1 MLKPSMHALN
11 PIPHPYRPFMMFS
24 TEIRD
29 SFVLGHFQQCNNDR
43 IRGDRRRGVGYLCF
57 ASQISTDPSNAP
69 TSADAQRSKRAFFAD
84 SATCSTF
91 SNCHLQALHITRV
104 AWPSGLRRWFKAP
117 VSSEAWVRIPLWLNT
132 FCHATGCICNRV
144 PSSKT

>member
-1 MLKPSMHALN
+1 MPRPRAQSS
-11 PIPHPYRPFMMFS
+11 IPHPCRRPFYDVFD
-24 TEIRD
+24 RD
-29 SFVLGHFQQCNNDR
+29 SLVLGRFQQCNNDR
-43 IRGDRRRGVGYLCF
+43 IREDGGVGYLCF

-91 SNCHLQALHITRV
+91 SNCHLQAMHITRV

-117 VSSEAWVRIPLWLNT
+117 VSSEAWVRIPLLPNT
-132 FCHATGCICNRV
+132 FFHAPGCICNRV
-144 PSSKT
+144 PSSKTRE